1 MHRLRQKHSIG
12 ILLVIGLDRNHW
24 ALQCMQLASGWRKC
38 YDSLRPNNNQIDAS
52 DLNVWRP
59 ALLYA
64 KINGCVLNHLLPYL
78 SICCFERIR
87 VNIFQVGYSFMKCTQ
102 KVYTKQSNTS
112 VWNTVNFSQ
121 SAAAIFTTHGK
132 GGSTKKYVSIRSR
145 IYCQHEWC
153 QQVSS

>member
-1 MHRLRQKHSIG
+1 MHRLWQKHSIG

-24 ALQCMQLASGWRKC
+24 ALQCMQLASGRRKC
-38 YDSLRPNNNQIDAS
+38 YVSLRPNNNQIDAS

-64 KINGCVLNHLLPYL
+64 KINGCVFNHLLPYL

-112 VWNTVNFSQ
+112 VWNTFHSQ
-121 SAAAIFTTHGK
+121 QLPSSPHMEREGPPKNMYPSEVEYI
-132 GGSTKKYVSIRSR
+132 VSMNDVKR
-145 IYCQHEWC
+145 
-153 QQVSS
+153 

>member
-52 DLNVWRP
+52 DLN
-59 ALLYA
+59 
-64 KINGCVLNHLLPYL
+64 GCVLNHLLPYL

-102 KVYTKQSNTS
+102 KVLYTQKQSNPS
-112 VWNTVNFSQ
+112 VWNTVNVSQ
-121 SAAAIFTTHGK
+121 SAAAIFATHGK